1 MIARRFAVL
10 ILAVA
15 LPMSTSAE
23 TWTVTSLASPG
34 SVDERNWLNFIAKVE
49 EDSSGD
55 VRIRALIRGEAGA
68 ERAYL
73 AGLRRGRTQL
83 SSASFAGSAAIVPE
97 VSVLSLPYLFQSVEE
112 IDFAVDCYLDGLF
125 RDLFAEKGLEVLRWY
140 DVGWVN
146 LYGIE
151 PYRTPQQAAKVRLR
165 SPASP
170 AARVFLQRVGADVI
184 VLPFEEIIVGLDTG
198 LIDGGVTTGIMYE
211 AALRDKAPHFVMTRH
226 SYDVGFLLAN
236 RRWYQG
242 LSEEKRLLIERSFS
256 TTTWIRKQTRLD
268 NQARLAKLKQAGAV
282 IELSGAELD
291 EWRRAGSSGN
301 ADFVDDLGPKAR
313 QVYVSVL
320 EAKRAFA
327 RGARVCADLPQGE

>member
-1 MIARRFAVL
+1 MIARALAVS
-10 ILAVA
+10 ILALA
-15 LPMSTSAE
+15 LSVSTRAE

-34 SVDERNWLNFIAKVE
+34 SVDERNWQTFIANVE
-49 EDSSGD
+49 QAGS

-112 IDFAVDCYLDGLF
+112 IDFAVDCYLDGLY

-151 PYRTPQQAAKVRLR
+151 PYRTPAQAAEVRLR

-170 AARVFLQRVGADVI
+170 AARAFLQRVGADVI

-236 RRWYQG
+236 RRWYRN
-242 LSEEKRLLIERSFS
+242 LSEENRDLIERSFP
-256 TTTWIRKQTRLD
+256 TTAWIREQTRID
-268 NQARLAKLKQAGAV
+268 NQARLARLKREGAV

-291 EWRRAGSSGN
+291 QWRRDGSSGN
-301 ADFVDDLGPKAR
+301 ADFVDDLGPKA
-313 QVYVSVL
+313 QEVYSAVL
-320 EAKRAFA
+320 TAKQAFQDGQ
-327 RGARVCADLPQGE
+327 RTCTSKLSQ

>member
-1 MIARRFAVL
+1 MIARGLTIL
-10 ILAVA
+10 ILAFA
-15 LPMSTSAE
+15 LPLGTSGE

-34 SVDERNWLNFIAKVE
+34 SVDERNWQAFIANVE
-49 EDSSGD
+49 AESSGE
-55 VRIRALIRGEAGA
+55 VHIKALIRGEAGA

-140 DVGWVN
+140 DIGWVN

-151 PYRTPQQAAKVRLR
+151 PYRTPEQAAKVRLR

-211 AALRDKAPHFVMTRH
+211 AALQDKAPHFVMTRH

-236 RRWYQG
+236 RRWYRG
-242 LSEEKRLLIERSFS
+242 LSDARRLLIERSFPA
-256 TTTWIRKQTRLD
+256 TEWIREQTRID
-268 NQARLAKLKQAGAV
+268 NQARLSKLKQAGAV
-282 IELSGAELD
+282 LELSDAEL
-291 EWRRAGSSGN
+291 EQWRRTGSLGN
-301 ADFVDDLGPKAR
+301 ADFVDDLGGKAR
-313 QVYVSVL
+313 EVYVSVL

-327 RGARVCADLPQGE
+327 AGAESCAATSRKN